1 MRRRKKGK
9 GNSGKE
15 ESREG
20 PCTDIIE
27 EQREAGGRGGRKR
40 RTANMPEICQ
50 VEWTVEGEGREGGIL
65 EFLHPP
71 SQRAAFFGRG
81 KMRAAAIQ
89 TAWARG
95 VERRFTV
102 PGKSGERT

>member
-1 MRRRKKGK
+1 MRRFAPSQSQLNVRKEGKGGNGMRRRKKGK

-50 VEWTVEGEGREGGIL
+50 VE
-65 EFLHPP
+65 
-71 SQRAAFFGRG
+71 
-81 KMRAAAIQ
+81 
-89 TAWARG
+89 
-95 VERRFTV
+95 
-102 PGKSGERT
+102 